1 MNILHKLVQGS
12 KYPVIYSDIQYVQFK
27 KYEKGENP
35 MKCQNCG
42 HENRGGRFCENCGT
56 PLVEST
62 ENTIQNQQPQPAPV
76 VSSGN
81 TGASQAE
88 DYLKKT
94 KDQSKQYITYFI
106 DVLKRPYAS
115 LNAPLENQHFVH
127 AIITIVLYS
136 LFIPLISYFLIKEAS
151 EGINRMNPF
160 GGYGSNDYTVP
171 FTDIVLKPFFA
182 FAIFIVLLIALTFIS
197 IKLGRVNVKFKEVL
211 TRFGTLLIPFVFILA
226 IGVIFSILKVSLF
239 SLLLMGIGLTGA
251 IYIVVP
257 VLIAFYKKN
266 SAGEG
271 LDVVYG
277 TLLTYIL
284 MVIVLLITGEMLFE
298 SLLSGIMDRVN

>member
-1 MNILHKLVQGS
+1 
-12 KYPVIYSDIQYVQFK
+12 
-27 KYEKGENP
+27 

-42 HENRGGRFCENCGT
+42 HEYEGGRFCENCGT
-56 PLVEST
+56 PLVEAT
-62 ENTIQNQQPQPAPV
+62 EPTMQNQQPQPAPELN
-76 VSSGN
+76 SGN

-94 KDQSKQYITYFI
+94 KVQSKQYITYFI
-106 DVLKRPYAS
+106 DVLKKPYAS
-115 LNAPLENQHFVH
+115 LNASLENQHFVH

-136 LFIPLISYFLIKEAS
+136 LFIPLISYFLIKEAVS
-151 EGINRMNPF
+151 DGINRMNSLV
-160 GGYGSNDYTVP
+160 GYGTNADYTVP
-171 FTDIVLKPFFA
+171 FMDIVFKPFFA

-271 LDVVYG
+271 LDAVYG

-298 SLLSGIMDRVN
+298 SLLSGIIDNDFGF